1 MMSGAL
7 RGIVREPLVHFTL
20 LAASLFVL
28 GALFDRG
35 DDVIEVSR
43 AEIEWRILQI
53 EAELGNRLTAEER
66 RQVEETYIE
75 ERVLVREAQAM
86 GLTEDERIDD
96 ILIQKMLHV
105 LSGDVIRP
113 TDEELAAYYDANT
126 ERYRRPAQV
135 TVDEVVVAEGA
146 PLPPALRAGTEPD
159 ELPEGTLIARRLMPE
174 LELDDLVQLFGPEAA
189 EQIFGGEVDAW
200 VGPFGSVRGQHWLR
214 VRERLDPETPPL
226 DEVGDLVR
234 RDWIA
239 EEEDRRLADRVA
251 ELRARYTVIVDDE
264 REP

>member
-7 RGIVREPLVHFTL
+7 RGIVREPLVHFAL
-20 LAASLFVL
+20 LAGSLFVL
-28 GALFDRG
+28 GAIFDRG

-53 EAELGNRLTAEER
+53 EAELGDRLTAEER

-75 ERVLVREAQAM
+75 ERVLVREAQAI
-86 GLTEDERIDD
+86 GLTDDERIDD

-105 LSGDVIRP
+105 LSGDVIQP
-113 TDEELAAYYDANT
+113 TDEELAAYYDANP
-126 ERYRRPAQV
+126 ERYRRAAEV
-135 TVDEVVVAEGA
+135 TVDEVVVADGA
-146 PLPPALRAGTEPD
+146 PLPHALRAGGEPE
-159 ELPEGTLIARRLMPE
+159 ELPEGALIALRNMPE

-189 EQIFGGEVDAW
+189 EQVFEGEVDAW
-200 VGPFGSVRGQHWLR
+200 VGPFPSVRGQHWLR
-214 VRERLDPETPPL
+214 VRERLASQTPPL
-226 DEVGDLVR
+226 DEVRDLVR

-239 EEEDRRLADRVA
+239 AEEDRRLADRVA
-251 ELRARYTVIVDDE
+251 ELRTRYTVIVDDG